1 MWGCVWLIIGAIFVG
16 IFAQGMIA
24 PGQRGAFCVG
34 FWGFLALII
43 CGGLA
48 AVAVKAD
55 SEGDKRS
62 ASQAWF
68 GAIVAAVLIFL
79 AYLYTS
85 KL

>member
-1 MWGCVWLIIGAIFVG
+1 MWGCVWLLVLAIFMG
-16 IFAQGMIA
+16 IVAQGTIA

-48 AVAVKAD
+48 AIAVKSE
-55 SEGDKRS
+55 SEGDKRA
-62 ASQAWF
+62 ASQAWL
-68 GAIVAAVLIFL
+68 GAVIAAVLIFL